1 MSKLTDD
8 VEHKLNAADAAL
20 RKGRTVSAEEER
32 DDWIKIAAQYEERLT
47 KALAEKSSLQKRNDD
62 LLRQVQVINPL
73 AR

>member
-1 MSKLTDD
+1 
-8 VEHKLNAADAAL
+8 
-20 RKGRTVSAEEER
+20 VSAEEER

-47 KALAEKSSLQKRNDD
+47 KALDESKRLRKRNDD